1 MPIYK
6 SKILLKNLLTLTSI
20 QCIDIY
26 NTICNNINMQYKYK
40 MFKIKGQKFVVKM
53 DLNPLTNEFEYHM
66 YIRHLVTPQQA
77 IAAYF
82 SKTSE
87 IYNEERKRYELYSS
101 SLDITVYYT
110 YLKEQD
116 ILLITAFH
124 QGGQDG

>member
-1 MPIYK
+1 
-6 SKILLKNLLTLTSI
+6 
-20 QCIDIY
+20 
-26 NTICNNINMQYKYK
+26 MQHKYK
-40 MFKIKGQKFVVKM
+40 MFKIKGQKFVIKM

-87 IYNEERKRYELYSS
+87 IYNEERYRYELYSS

-124 QGGQDG
+124 KGGHDE

>member
-1 MPIYK
+1 
-6 SKILLKNLLTLTSI
+6 
-20 QCIDIY
+20 
-26 NTICNNINMQYKYK
+26 

-66 YIRHLVTPQQA
+66 YIRHLFTPQQA

-87 IYNEERKRYELYSS
+87 IYNEERCRYELYSS
-101 SLDITVYYT
+101 SLDITVYYI